1 MNTLLHTDHIE
12 VALLEQGKEVQE
24 LLILFQHVAEEL
36 TWQPGEFLC
45 SASPSSAHLAGFV
58 GGQLAGGIQIVIQ
71 NEEGHLPCQRVW
83 QELEF
88 TKEEC
93 LGHVTI
99 MALAP
104 EFRGCPGLFW
114 SLCVE
119 LWRYCVAHRIEGIV
133 LETTPRMFHLYRR
146 IGWPLQVI
154 GELRR
159 HWGEDC
165 YLCKM
170 QTIEVAGS
178 LLVKALRSQWY
189 QELVCQACRR
199 V

>member
-83 QELEF
+83 SE
-88 TKEEC
+88 
-93 LGHVTI
+93 
-99 MALAP
+99 
-104 EFRGCPGLFW
+104 
-114 SLCVE
+114 
-119 LWRYCVAHRIEGIV
+119 
-133 LETTPRMFHLYRR
+133 
-146 IGWPLQVI
+146 
-154 GELRR
+154 
-159 HWGEDC
+159 
-165 YLCKM
+165 
-170 QTIEVAGS
+170 
-178 LLVKALRSQWY
+178 
-189 QELVCQACRR
+189 
-199 V
+199 